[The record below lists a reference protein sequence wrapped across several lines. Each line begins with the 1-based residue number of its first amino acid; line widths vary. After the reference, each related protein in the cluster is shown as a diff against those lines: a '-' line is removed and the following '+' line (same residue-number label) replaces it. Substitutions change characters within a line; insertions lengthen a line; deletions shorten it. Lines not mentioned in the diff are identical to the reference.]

1 MIYVLGS
8 INMDMVAVAPYMPQ
22 SGETLTANK
31 YYSNAGGKGA
41 NQAVAIAKLG
51 GNVKMIGKVG
61 TDTYGKY
68 MKDNLASY
76 GVDVTNV
83 SVSEGNSGIA
93 MIIVV
98 DGDNR
103 IIIDAGANGKVTNA
117 DVDEGLKN
125 AKSGD
130 ILVMQLEIPLDVVVY
145 ASKIAKNK
153 GMTVILNPAPAV
165 PLPAELMQNVDIIT
179 PNETETQIL
188 TGISVD
194 SEVELALAVKHFY
207 QRGIKN
213 VIITLGSRGSMVS
226 YGNNIDIIESRKV
239 KVIDTTS
246 AGDTYVGAIT
256 VKLDSG
262 ADIVSACRFA
272 SVASSITVT
281 REGASKSIPSMS
293 EVEKVMREECLL

>member
-213 VIITLGSRGSMVS
+213 VITLGSRGSMVS

>member
-1 MIYVLGS
+1 MNVWMIV
-8 INMDMVAVAPYMPQ
+8 I
-22 SGETLTANK
+22 
-31 YYSNAGGKGA
+31 
-41 NQAVAIAKLG
+41 
-51 GNVKMIGKVG
+51 
-61 TDTYGKY
+61 
-68 MKDNLASY
+68 
-76 GVDVTNV
+76 
-83 SVSEGNSGIA
+83 GIA

-165 PLPAELMQNVDIIT
+165 PLPSELMQNVDIIT

-226 YGNNIDIIESRKV
+226 YGNDIDIIESRKV